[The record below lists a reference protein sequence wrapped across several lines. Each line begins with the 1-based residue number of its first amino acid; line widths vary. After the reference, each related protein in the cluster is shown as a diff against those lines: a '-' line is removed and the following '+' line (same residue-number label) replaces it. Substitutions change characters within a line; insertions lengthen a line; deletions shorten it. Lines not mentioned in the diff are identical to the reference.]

1 MTVVKGLPKSSCI
14 GIVSLSSGILRATE
28 VILHGLRGDEL
39 LVMTA
44 QPKDAYKLHA
54 IVKRSEII
62 FCTDQVS
69 YSTAQSAMQTAL
81 EDLIRPPKL
90 IRCENYIG
98 TQSINLLKRELGL
111 V

>member
-1 MTVVKGLPKSSCI
+1 MTS
-14 GIVSLSSGILRATE
+14 
-28 VILHGLRGDEL
+28 
-39 LVMTA
+39 
-44 QPKDAYKLHA
+44 QPKDDYKLHA

-69 YSTAQSAMQTAL
+69 YFTAQETLQTFL
-81 EDLIRPPKL
+81 EDIIRPPKL

-111 V
+111 I